1 MRITFFGAAQGVTGS
16 KHLIEVGGFKLLL
29 DCGLHQGKRSVVE
42 EWNRNLPFK
51 AGDIDAV
58 ILSHGHLDHCGA
70 LPILVRDGF
79 KGSIHC
85 SDATADIARCMLED
99 SGMLQKQITNDLNS
113 KRTEGEFITPLYTQ
127 EDAKRVFPHLKP
139 HPYVR
144 ESHAWITLNGN
155 IRFKLYDAGH
165 ILGSSVILLEIQ
177 DEGTK
182 KTLAFTGDLGRE
194 DVPIIHSREYIEEEV
209 DTLVMECTYGNKN
222 HRPISDV
229 AGDLKEIITT
239 IVRTRGKVIVP
250 AFSLGRTQELIYALH
265 KLADAHEIPRIP
277 IYIDSPLAQSFTEI
291 FGRHQRD
298 FSDMVMHEFKA
309 RGESP
314 FAFKDLIYTH
324 GVEESKILNRKEGP
338 LMVIS
343 ASGMSEGGR
352 VLHHLKHGVS
362 NPNNI
367 ILITGYQAED
377 TLGRKIKDGISPV
390 KILGESYEVRAQI
403 KVLDELS
410 AHADQSGLL
419 LYLAK
424 TKGVKNVF
432 LVHTEMPQAITFKQ
446 KVGEIYPPLKVAIP
460 ERGEVFDI

>member
-1 MRITFFGAAQGVTGS
+1 MKITFFGAAGGVTGS
-16 KHLIEVGGFKLLL
+16 KHLIEVGGYKLLL

-42 EWNRNLPFK
+42 VWNRNLPFK
-51 AGDIDAV
+51 AGEIDAV

-79 KGSIHC
+79 RGSIYC
-85 SDATADIARCMLED
+85 SDSTADIVRCMLED
-99 SGMLQKQITNDLNS
+99 SGMLQEQIANDLNS

-127 EDAKRVFPHLKP
+127 DDAKRVFSHLAP

-144 ESHAWITLNGN
+144 ESHSWITLNEF

-165 ILGSSVILLEIQ
+165 ILGSSVILLEIR
-177 DEGTK
+177 EGVVK

-229 AGDLKEIITT
+229 AGDLKEIIAT
-239 IVRTRGKVIVP
+239 IVHTKGKVIVP

-265 KLADAHEIPRIP
+265 KLADAREIPRIP

-291 FGRHQRD
+291 FSRHQGD
-298 FSDMVMHEFKA
+298 FSDAVMHEFKA

-314 FAFKDLIYTH
+314 FAFKDLTYTH
-324 GVEESKILNRKEGP
+324 GVEESKILNKKQGP
-338 LMVIS
+338 FMVIS

-352 VLHHLKHGVS
+352 VLHHLKHGVE
-362 NPNNI
+362 NPSNI

-377 TLGRKIKDGISPV
+377 TLGRKIKDGVSPV
-390 KILGESYEVRAQI
+390 MILGELHKVRAQI
-403 KVLDELS
+403 RVLDELS

-419 LYLAK
+419 SYLAH
-424 TKGVKNVF
+424 TKEIKNLF
-432 LVHTEMPQAITFKQ
+432 LVHTEMPQAMTFKEM
-446 KVGEIYPPLKVAIP
+446 VTTLYSSLRVEIPT
-460 ERGEVFDI
+460 RGESFEV